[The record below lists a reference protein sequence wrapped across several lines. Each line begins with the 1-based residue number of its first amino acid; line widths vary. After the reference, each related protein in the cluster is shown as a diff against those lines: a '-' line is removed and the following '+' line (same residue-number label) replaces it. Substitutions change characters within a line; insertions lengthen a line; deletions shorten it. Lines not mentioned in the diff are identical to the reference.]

1 MNLIVIINNTAR
13 LAEKVTQGRCGRW
26 TRHRRQH
33 QLMLLINSSRRIS
46 SSEWTVALG
55 CGFLVDLR
63 DDRLYFRLVLYLE
76 LLLPRGRGW
85 WSLPDAAVALACE
98 PPSTSEFLATAIPR
112 LNDVLVLAYRGVDVR
127 DGDLV
132 TDFDIARRDEVHLRV
147 AIVERRSGGWV
158 AGVSNV
164 G

>member
-1 MNLIVIINNTAR
+1 
-13 LAEKVTQGRCGRW
+13 
-26 TRHRRQH
+26 
-33 QLMLLINSSRRIS
+33 MLLIDGSRINSSDC
-46 SSEWTVALG
+46 TVALG
-55 CGFLVDLR
+55 CGFLVNLR
-63 DDRLYFRLVLYLE
+63 DNRLYFRLVLYLE

-112 LNDVLVLAYRGVDVR
+112 LNGVLVVVYRGVNVR

-132 TDFDIARRDEVHLRV
+132 TGFNIARRDEVHLRV

-158 AGVSNV
+158 ARVSNLKHIYAQKKV
-164 G
+164 VSQ

>member
-1 MNLIVIINNTAR
+1 M
-13 LAEKVTQGRCGRW
+13 GGW

-33 QLMLLINSSRRIS
+33 QLMLLINSSRRIG

-76 LLLPRGRGW
+76 LLLSSGRG

-127 DGDLV
+127 HGDLI
-132 TDFDIARRDEVHLRV
+132 TGFNIARRDEVHLRV
-147 AIVERRSGGWV
+147 AIVERRSSGWV
-158 AGVSNV
+158 AGVSDLKAHLCAIKKKRV
-164 G
+164 V